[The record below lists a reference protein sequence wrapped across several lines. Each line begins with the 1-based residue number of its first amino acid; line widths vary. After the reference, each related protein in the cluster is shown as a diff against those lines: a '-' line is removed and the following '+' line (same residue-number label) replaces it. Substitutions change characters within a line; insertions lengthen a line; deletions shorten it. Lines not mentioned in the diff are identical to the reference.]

1 MKTTECA
8 VRKPDKDDGP
18 NPVDIHVGARLR
30 FRRNL
35 VGMSQEQL
43 GRATGLTFQQIQKY
57 ERGANRMG
65 ASRLFQIARILDV
78 PVSWFFDEMSQGVVE
93 SPRLRGFGE
102 SGQKNLP
109 GAPARPGPEAEL
121 SQIQA
126 QTASSTTRGSA
137 DADLLQRRETLELIR
152 AYYRITDANQRRK
165 VFDLIKSMSEKKE

>member
-1 MKTTECA
+1 MMKTNECA
-8 VRKPDKDDGP
+8 VRKPAREEGP

-65 ASRLFQIARILDV
+65 ASRLFQIARILGV
-78 PVSWFFDEMSQGVVE
+78 PVSWFFDEMSQGLIE
-93 SPRLRGFGE
+93 APALRGFGE
-102 SGQKNLP
+102 GAQNTLAGVPHSSIVEQSAGSQGQ
-109 GAPARPGPEAEL
+109 GAMD
-121 SQIQA
+121 
-126 QTASSTTRGSA
+126 T
-137 DADLLQRRETLELIR
+137 DMLQRRETLELIR
-152 AYYRITDANQRRK
+152 AYYRITDVNQRRK